1 MSINIHTT
9 GTPISASTTTA
20 TAALAQSSAKYIR
33 VVNGT
38 TSLAYVNAG
47 ATGVTATS
55 ANIAVAPNGTEIFER
70 DPNVDVAVAV
80 LLVTGTGIVSFSPCA
95 QATYGA

>member
-1 MSINIHTT
+1 MAISIKTVN
-9 GTPISASTTTA
+9 TPISASTTTA
-20 TAALAQSSAKYIR
+20 TGALTQSSAKYIR

-55 ANIAVAPNGTEIFER
+55 ANMAVAPYGTEIFER
-70 DPNVDVAVAV
+70 NPDTDVAVAV

-95 QATYGA
+95 QSAIGV